1 MLRRCSRQQRSQVQT
16 CRPFSTP
23 CAQVRRETD
32 SSSGIR
38 PHVAHTGRVVSS
50 LIRPVSTAHP
60 IPDGIFGIVA
70 TRLIKLSTSR
80 LVLRQWRKGD
90 RTPLAALSADLLVM
104 EPCQLYGTAASP
116 THWSIA
122 ASNIFSW
129 TAMARGPSRSGP
141 ATRSSGLSG
150 WQRPVERRRS
160 LPVPR
165 SAGALPGQPRVT
177 ALRQR
182 QQTAAL
188 ATAFGPVGL
197 DAEPQPMPR
206 AALTSP
212 GLT

>member
-23 CAQVRRETD
+23 YAQVRRETD

-70 TRLIKLSTSR
+70 TRLIRLSTSR

-104 EPCQLYGTAASP
+104 EPL
-116 THWSIA
+116 
-122 ASNIFSW
+122 
-129 TAMARGPSRSGP
+129 
-141 ATRSSGLSG
+141 
-150 WQRPVERRRS
+150 
-160 LPVPR
+160 
-165 SAGALPGQPRVT
+165 
-177 ALRQR
+177 
-182 QQTAAL
+182 
-188 ATAFGPVGL
+188 
-197 DAEPQPMPR
+197 
-206 AALTSP
+206 
-212 GLT
+212 